1 MSLCRGCLAWT
12 GLVSG
17 SGSLGCRRTRTRTR
31 FTRRE
36 AFCNF
41 SFCAVV
47 NSRCSVALA
56 LSRILLQFSG
66 TRDEAGAGAEA
77 GAGRRVQNLV
87 LLPINATQVVEGE
100 EKEGEEKSLA
110 TCGAL
115 LESAAEF
122 AGVFAVPDCLSVC
135 VCVCLCENVY
145 ALFFCTKCHKV

>member
-1 MSLCRGCLAWT
+1 MSLCWLAWT

-17 SGSLGCRRTRTRTR
+17 SLGCRPTR

-66 TRDEAGAGAEA
+66 TRDETGA

-87 LLPINATQVVEGE
+87 LLPINATQVVVGWV
-100 EKEGEEKSLA
+100 GEEKSLA

-122 AGVFAVPDCLSVC
+122 AGVFSVLDCLGVSVS
-135 VCVCLCENVY
+135 VCENVY
-145 ALFFCTKCHKV
+145 ALFFCAKCHKV

>member
-1 MSLCRGCLAWT
+1 MRMRIPNVALPGLGWLGRGLFLALALLAAV
-12 GLVSG
+12 GRG
-17 SGSLGCRRTRTRTR
+17 TRTR

-66 TRDEAGAGAEA
+66 KRDEPGAGAEA

-87 LLPINATQVVEGE
+87 LLPINATQV
-100 EKEGEEKSLA
+100 
-110 TCGAL
+110 
-115 LESAAEF
+115 
-122 AGVFAVPDCLSVC
+122 
-135 VCVCLCENVY
+135 
-145 ALFFCTKCHKV
+145 

>member
-1 MSLCRGCLAWT
+1 MRMRIPNVALPGLAWT

-66 TRDEAGAGAEA
+66 TRDEAGAGLRLEPG
-77 GAGRRVQNLV
+77 GACKTWSFCRLMRHKARKGKR
-87 LLPINATQVVEGE
+87 
-100 EKEGEEKSLA
+100 EKEKSLA

-135 VCVCLCENVY
+135 LCENVY

>member
-1 MSLCRGCLAWT
+1 MRMRIPNVALPALAGLGWLAWT

-66 TRDEAGAGAEA
+66 TRDEAGDYG
-77 GAGRRVQNLV
+77 
-87 LLPINATQVVEGE
+87 
-100 EKEGEEKSLA
+100 
-110 TCGAL
+110 
-115 LESAAEF
+115 
-122 AGVFAVPDCLSVC
+122 
-135 VCVCLCENVY
+135 
-145 ALFFCTKCHKV
+145 

>member
-1 MSLCRGCLAWT
+1 MSLCWAGWLAWT

-17 SGSLGCRRTRTRTR
+17 SLGCRRTR

-66 TRDEAGAGAEA
+66 TRDEAGAGAGA

-87 LLPINATQVVEGE
+87 LLPINATQVVVGR
-100 EKEGEEKSLA
+100 GTGEKSLA

-122 AGVFAVPDCLSVC
+122 AGVFSVPDCKSVC
-135 VCVCLCENVY
+135 VSVCLCENVY